1 MQHDAVPM
9 YDSEPDSFV
18 SEVLSVENQ
27 ILESLSIPRAELP
40 DGDEMENVRFVKRH
54 GEYYI
59 NPFDFF
65 QQIQRWMYNAG
76 MFNIF

>member
-40 DGDEMENVRFVKRH
+40 DGDEMENVRFVKRQ